1 MYNRKDAKTGR
12 NAKSLLCLI
21 IHCETLRP
29 RTFAVRLVISL
40 LLIFSLPCLCDA
52 QDVNV
57 LVQKVRGKL
66 DMVND
71 YQATGRM
78 KTNVSFLKVP
88 IATVKVYFKKPNK
101 LKVKNEKGISFIPKG
116 TVNINMNNLLSSG
129 KYTVLDA
136 GNDKI
141 GNTAVKVVKLLPED
155 DNADVVLST
164 LYIDETN
171 LVIRRAKT
179 TTRDNGTY
187 ELEMSYGNYVPY
199 GLPDKII
206 FSFNTKDYKM
216 PKGVTFDF
224 DDGNDVKKGDDKL
237 KNKKG
242 KVEIDFS
249 SYTINKGVADSVFQ

>member
-1 MYNRKDAKTGR
+1 MKRILVFIFLFQLA
-12 NAKSLLCLI
+12 L
-21 IHCETLRP
+21 
-29 RTFAVRLVISL
+29 FAQS
-40 LLIFSLPCLCDA
+40 

-57 LVQKVRGKL
+57 LVQKVREKINL
-66 DMVND
+66 VND
-71 YQATGRM
+71 YEANGKM

-88 IATVKVYFKKPNK
+88 VATVKLYFKKPDR
-101 LKVKNEKGISFIPKG
+101 LKIKNEKGISFIPKG
-116 TVNINMNNLLSSG
+116 AVNMNMSNVLSSG
-129 KYTVLDA
+129 KYSVLDA

-164 LYIDETN
+164 LYIDAVN
-171 LVIRRAKT
+171 QVILKSKT

-187 ELEMSYGNYVPY
+187 ELEMSYGKYIAY

-224 DDGNDVKKGDDKL
+224 DDGAKKKTAEEKL
-237 KNKKG
+237 KNQKG
-242 KVEIDFS
+242 KMEIAVS
-249 SYTINKGVADSVFQ
+249 GYVINKGIGDAVFN

>member
-1 MYNRKDAKTGR
+1 M
-12 NAKSLLCLI
+12 KSIISFLLVL
-21 IHCETLRP
+21 
-29 RTFAVRLVISL
+29 
-40 LLIFSLPCLCDA
+40 SLPCFCQA
-52 QDVNV
+52 QDLTA
-57 LVQKVRGKL
+57 LVQKVKTKL
-66 DMVND
+66 DQVNN
-71 YQATGRM
+71 YEATGRL
-78 KTNVSFLKVP
+78 KTNVTFLKVP
-88 IATVKVYFKKPNK
+88 IATVKVYYQKPNK

-116 TVNINMNNLLSSG
+116 AVNINMNNMLSSG

-141 GNTAVKVVKLLPED
+141 GSTAVKVVKLLPEG

-171 LVIRRAKT
+171 LVIRKAKT

-187 ELEMSYGNYVPY
+187 ELEMSYGTYTSY

-224 DDGNDVKKGDDKL
+224 DDGSDTKKTDDKM

-242 KVEIDFS
+242 RVEIDFS
-249 SYTINKGVADSVFQ
+249 SYIINKGVAESVFQ